1 MQAMDEKDWRRV
13 FDMRRAMQEAE
24 AQAEL
29 GEMMARQKSEY
40 LADEPTEGN
49 RHQRRMQA
57 RKNRH
62 DHRR

>member
-1 MQAMDEKDWRRV
+1 MQAMDEKYWRRV
-13 FDMRRAMQEAE
+13 FDNSRAVREAE

-57 RKNRH
+57 AQA
-62 DHRR
+62 RRGQK

>member
-1 MQAMDEKDWRRV
+1 MQAMDEKDWQRV
-13 FDMRRAMQEAE
+13 FDKSRAMREAE

-40 LADEPTEGN
+40 ISDEPTEGN
-49 RHQRRMQA
+49 RHQRRVQA

-62 DHRR
+62 ADRR